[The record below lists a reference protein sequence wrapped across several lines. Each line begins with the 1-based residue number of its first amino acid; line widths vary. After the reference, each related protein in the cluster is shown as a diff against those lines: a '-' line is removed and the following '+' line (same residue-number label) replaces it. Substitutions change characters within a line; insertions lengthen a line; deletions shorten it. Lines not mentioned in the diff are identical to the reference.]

1 MDEQQMK
8 KDANLQVCSG
18 AICRKHTSVDSRHK
32 TRSVVV
38 CRDRLTAVFSP
49 DRTEGR

>member
-18 AICRKHTSVDSRHK
+18 ATCCRAHTFVDNRHK

-38 CRDRLTAVFSP
+38 FRDRLAAVIGP
-49 DRTEGR
+49 DRTQG